1 MRNLRSPLRRS
12 ETKLMQFTL
21 CQSDLF
27 YNQWNQNLK
36 ADIFAPT
43 SGFNFPGRDKINQH
57 VQFRVI
63 NCQSLLTSISKVD
76 LFSSWLQSKGQL
88 ISKCS
93 FGVIVSTKITTNF
106 SRISALASKKR
117 WNRKKSYCYFFFNYL
132 RNIWLGT
139 FLFGL
144 LLEARAEIL

>member
-21 CQSDLF
+21 CQSVLF

-36 ADIFAPT
+36 ADIFVPT

-76 LFSSWLQSKGQL
+76 LFSS
-88 ISKCS
+88 
-93 FGVIVSTKITTNF
+93 
-106 SRISALASKKR
+106 
-117 WNRKKSYCYFFFNYL
+117 
-132 RNIWLGT
+132 
-139 FLFGL
+139 
-144 LLEARAEIL
+144 